1 MNQLNYDLAVTGNL
15 VLGDSV
21 LENGTLLVKDGRI
34 AAISDRR
41 DGFTAE
47 QQIDATGKYVMPGA
61 IDVHVHSL
69 SYPGEGFFHATRSAS
84 AGGVTTI
91 VDMPVDA
98 PYGIATPEALE
109 NKIGLVEKDSVVDVA
124 LLGSV
129 KNGTSQH
136 IPALK
141 EGGVCG
147 FKLSLFDTEP
157 NRFPRIN
164 DGELLEAL
172 ELIRE
177 TGFTAGV
184 HAENDEIIK
193 RLIERYQAEGKTYPR
208 AHCET
213 RPECSETE
221 SALKGFE
228 IARAAGARFHIYHV
242 SCARTID
249 LLRRYREEGCDFT
262 AETCP
267 HYLIFSEED
276 IDRLGGKLRCNP
288 PVRKPAD
295 VERLWQLLEAGE
307 IDLVSSDHA
316 PWPEDKKV
324 KENIFENLCGAPGVE
339 MLLPLL
345 FSEGVAKGR
354 ISLATLNR
362 VLMEKPARFSSLYPQ
377 KGSLNIGSDADIV
390 IFDPNRKWTVSG
402 AKQHSAAGWTP
413 YEGME
418 LTGKVEITIVRGQV
432 VFKQGQVL
440 VNAGYGKFV
449 KPVGG

>member
-1 MNQLNYDLAVTGNL
+1 MSQIVYDLAVSGNI
-15 VLGDSV
+15 VLGDAV
-21 LENGTLLVKDGRI
+21 LENSTVLVKAGRV
-34 AAISDRR
+34 AAISDTRE
-41 DGFTAE
+41 GFRAE
-47 QQIDATGKYVMPGA
+47 KTIDAGQKYIFPGA

-69 SYPGEGFFHATRSAS
+69 SYPGEGFTYATRSAS

-98 PYGIATPEALE
+98 PEGIATPEALQA
-109 NKIGLVEKDSVVDVA
+109 KIKLVERDSVVDVA

-141 EGGVCG
+141 ENGVCG
-147 FKLSLFDTEP
+147 FKLSLFDTDP
-157 NRFPRIN
+157 NRFPRVN
-164 DGELLEAL
+164 DGELLEAF

-177 TGFTAGV
+177 TGYSAGV

-193 RLIERYQAEGKTYPR
+193 LLIEQYQAAGKTYPR

-221 SALKGFE
+221 SALKGLE
-228 IARAAGARFHIYHV
+228 IARAAGVRFHIYHV
-242 SCARTID
+242 SCARTVD
-249 LLRRYREEGCDFT
+249 LLKRYKEEGCDFT

-288 PVRKPAD
+288 PVRKKED
-295 VERLWQLLEAGE
+295 VAALWQMLEAGE

-316 PWPEDKKV
+316 PWPEEKKV
-324 KENIFENLCGAPGVE
+324 AENIFENLCGAPGVE
-339 MLLPLL
+339 MLLPLMY
-345 FSEGVAKGR
+345 SEGVAKGR

-362 VLMEKPARFSSLYPQ
+362 ILMETPARFSRLYPQ
-377 KGSLNIGSDADIV
+377 KGNLNPGCDADMV
-390 IFDPNRKWTVSG
+390 IFDPEQKWTVRGSD
-402 AKQHSAAGWTP
+402 QHSAAGWTP

-418 LTGKVEITIVRGQV
+418 LTGRVQTTIVRGQV
-432 VFKQGQVL
+432 VYDQGDV
-440 VNAGYGKFV
+440 VVEPGFGNFV
-449 KPVGG
+449 KPQR

>member
-1 MNQLNYDLAVTGNL
+1 MSSIVYDLAVSGDV
-15 VLGDSV
+15 VLGEQV
-21 LENGTLLVKDGRI
+21 LENSTVLIKGGRV
-34 AAISDRR
+34 AAIHSGTE
-41 DGFTAE
+41 GFTAE
-47 QQIDATGKYVMPGA
+47 ERIDAKGKYIFPGA

-69 SYPGEGFFHATRSAS
+69 SYPGEGFAYATRSAG

-98 PYGIATPEALE
+98 PEGIATPEALKAKKE
-109 NKIGLVEKDSVVDVA
+109 LVKRDSVVDVA

-141 EGGVCG
+141 EDGVCG
-147 FKLSLFDTEP
+147 FKLSLFDTDP
-157 NRFPRIN
+157 NRFPRVN
-164 DGELLEAL
+164 DGELLEAF

-177 TGFTAGV
+177 TGYTAGV

-208 AHCET
+208 AHAET

-221 SALKGFE
+221 SALKGLE
-228 IARAAGARFHIYHV
+228 IARAAGVRFHIYHV
-242 SCARTID
+242 SCARTVE
-249 LLRRYREEGCDFT
+249 LLKRYKEEGCDFT

-276 IDRLGGKLRCNP
+276 LDRMGGKLRCNP
-288 PVRKPAD
+288 PVRKKEDAAA
-295 VERLWQLLEAGE
+295 LWQMLEAGE

-316 PWPEDKKV
+316 PWPEEKKV
-324 KENIFENLCGAPGVE
+324 AENIFENLCGAPGVE
-339 MLLPLL
+339 MLLPLMY
-345 FSEGVAKGR
+345 SEGVAKGR

-362 VLMEKPARFSSLYPQ
+362 ILMETPARFSSLYPQ
-377 KGSLNIGSDADIV
+377 KGCLNPGSDADLV
-390 IFDPNRKWTVSG
+390 IFDPNQKWTVRGSE
-402 AKQHSAAGWTP
+402 QHSAAGWTP

-418 LTGKVEITIVRGQV
+418 LTGKVETTIVRGQV
-432 VFKQGQVL
+432 VYENGEFKVDNGFGQ
-440 VNAGYGKFV
+440 FV
-449 KPVGG
+449 RPKG

>member
-1 MNQLNYDLAVTGNL
+1 MSQAVYDLAVSGNI

-21 LENGTLLVKDGRI
+21 LENATLLVKDGRI
-34 AAISDRR
+34 AAISDQVE
-41 DGFTAE
+41 GLSAE
-47 QQIDATGKYVMPGA
+47 KHINADQKYIFPGA

-69 SYPGEGFFHATRSAS
+69 SYPGEGFVNSTRSAG

-98 PYGIATPEALE
+98 PLGIATPEALQA
-109 NKIGLVEKDSVVDVA
+109 KIDLVERDSVVDVA

-141 EGGVCG
+141 DAGVCG
-147 FKLSLFDTEP
+147 YKLSLFDTDP
-157 NRFPRIN
+157 NRFPRVN
-164 DGELLEAL
+164 DGELLEAF
-172 ELIRE
+172 ELIRK
-177 TGFTAGV
+177 TGYTAGV

-193 RLIERYQAEGKTYPR
+193 RLIDQYQAAGKTYPR

-228 IARAAGARFHIYHV
+228 IARAAGVRFHVYHV
-242 SCARTID
+242 SCARTVE
-249 LLRRYREEGCDFT
+249 LMRQYRAEGFDFT

-288 PVRKPAD
+288 PVRKLED
-295 VERLWQLLEAGE
+295 VEKLWKMLEAGE
-307 IDLVSSDHA
+307 INLVSSDHA
-316 PWPEDKKV
+316 PWPEEKKV
-324 KENIFENLCGAPGVE
+324 AENIFENLCGAPGVE
-339 MLLPLL
+339 MLLPLMY
-345 FSEGVAKGR
+345 SEGVAKGR
-354 ISLATLNR
+354 ITLATLNR
-362 VLMEKPARFSSLYPQ
+362 ILMEAPARFSSLYPQ
-377 KGSLNIGSDADIV
+377 KGTLTPGSDADMV
-390 IFDPNRKWTVSG
+390 IFDPNQKWTVRGSD
-402 AKQHSAAGWTP
+402 QHSIAGWTP

-418 LTGKVEITIVRGQV
+418 LTGKVETTIVRGQIV
-432 VFKQGQVL
+432 YDRGEFKVDSGFG
-440 VNAGYGKFV
+440 NFV
-449 KPVGG
+449 RPEA